1 MVGEKNVFR
10 IRHRANPHFVKEMR
24 KQYEKGWNAPNNL
37 YDSREFL
44 ESEEGVNLINEKLR
58 KIQNRREGIIELGD
72 MMMWEKTSKG
82 IVGKMI

>member
-1 MVGEKNVFR
+1 MVDEKNVFQ

-24 KQYEKGWNAPNNL
+24 KQYEKGWYAPNNL
-37 YDSREFL
+37 YDNREFL

-72 MMMWEKTSKG
+72 LMMWEKTSKG
-82 IVGKMI
+82 IIGKMI